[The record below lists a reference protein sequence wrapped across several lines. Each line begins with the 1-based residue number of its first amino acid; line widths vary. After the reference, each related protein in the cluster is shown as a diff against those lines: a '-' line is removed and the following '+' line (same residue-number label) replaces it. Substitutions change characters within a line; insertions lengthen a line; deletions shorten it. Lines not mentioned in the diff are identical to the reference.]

1 MVVLAEVHTGAPSWS
16 RARQVLAGF
25 DKQRSKKEKSSVTKS
40 TCNEGGYR
48 AVPNPTVAPRA
59 EAYGPARSQ
68 ILNDAGF
75 VAAQREIALWPG
87 YAPTPLRTLTALA
100 RHLGVGTV
108 YYKDEGERFGLKSF
122 KALGGA
128 YAVFRLLV
136 QAIAQQGGGK
146 MVSAA
151 DIVNGHW
158 RHIVQQITVTC
169 ATDGN
174 HGRSVAWGAQL
185 FGCRCVIY
193 IHANVSEGR
202 RAAIAKYGADVI
214 RMPGNYDDSVRHADA
229 QAKAHG
235 WTVVSDTT
243 YESYRSIPIDV
254 MHGYGVMAR
263 EIVEQVG
270 EKPPTHVFVQ
280 AGVGAFA
287 ASVAA
292 AFWLAWGERRP
303 HLVVVE
309 PIEADCHLRSAQA
322 GRPVAVTGAL
332 DTIMAGLAC
341 GEVSPAAWEIV
352 STAAA
357 AFVAIDDQYALD
369 AVRLFAHPQSGDPAI
384 VSGETGATGLAAL
397 LAARQDAALY
407 ALLSLDGDSRVLLLG
422 SEGDT
427 DPEIY
432 RHITGRTADEVRA

>member
-1 MVVLAEVHTGAPSWS
+1 MINTGLAKNGKSLKHERAGMTAQLISEGGLRAFRNPVLAPASEPYGAAHS
-16 RARQVLAGF
+16 RL
-25 DKQRSKKEKSSVTKS
+25 
-40 TCNEGGYR
+40 
-48 AVPNPTVAPRA
+48 
-59 EAYGPARSQ
+59 
-68 ILNDAGF
+68 LNDAGF
-75 VAAQREIALWPG
+75 SAAQHEVEHWPG
-87 YAPTPLRTLTALA
+87 YAPTPLRTLPGLA
-100 RHLGVGTV
+100 RQLGVGTV

-128 YAVFRLLV
+128 YAVFRLLA
-136 QAIAQQGGGK
+136 QAVASHEGAEN
-146 MVSAA
+146 VSAA
-151 DIVNGHW
+151 DILTGRWHHV
-158 RHIVQQITVTC
+158 VQNITVTC

-174 HGRSVAWGAQL
+174 HGRSVAWGAQM

-214 RMPGNYDDSVRHADA
+214 RLSGNYDDSVRHADA
-229 QAKAHG
+229 QASENG

-243 YESYRSIPIDV
+243 YEGYRSIPIDV

-263 EIVEQVG
+263 EIVAQIGTE
-270 EKPPTHVFVQ
+270 PPTHVFVQ

-303 HLVVVE
+303 RLVVVE

-322 GRPVAVTGAL
+322 GKPVAVAGAL
-332 DTIMAGLAC
+332 DTLMAGLAC
-341 GEVSPAAWEIV
+341 GEVSPVAWEIV
-352 STAAA
+352 STAAS
-357 AFVAIDDQYALD
+357 AFVALDDQHALD
-369 AVRLFAHPQSGDPAI
+369 AVRKLANPPLGDPAI
-384 VSGETGATGLAAL
+384 VSGETGAAGLAAL
-397 LAARQDAALY
+397 LVAQDHTELRS
-407 ALLSLDGDSRVLLLG
+407 LLSLDAGSRVLLLG

-432 RHITGRTADEVRA
+432 QHITGRTAAEVRA